1 MPNFSDFAKQKLQ
14 ERNNS
19 SEAKLDLSKV
29 TKILQDDLDRQ
40 IISQDSELREY
51 YDFYKA
57 LDDNKS
63 SYQQQ
68 YVGDNKA
75 TKQGELRDK
84 TRKFFGQIK
93 AKYPANQDAINLL
106 EQDLTKKIAAGVDEQ
121 VALAV
126 PYLMLQ
132 TITYFDQI
140 DKIQDLEK
148 KDHFLS
154 QFPMRTEDE
163 YACVGGF
170 STRLNPILMML
181 NAENVHL
188 NSAHQSAVSS
198 SNLNRGGSVH
208 QQAMMN
214 ALFGINLKDE
224 HYLLPAGRFTSQELW
239 QGYLNY
245 HVKLQEQFLSQ
256 QEQIE
261 KDVTDLAILFDK
273 GKDALNFS
281 KNLKEKFSLKDTDF
295 YKYDEDFMPIIDDE
309 KVEAEL
315 EKRASSYYPK
325 GIDLPI
331 ILQKNY
337 APIKDFND
345 FRTAEIIREIL
356 HNPTPSQSENSVA
369 LNYLW
374 IMAVKEINNS
384 GDILVLPKA
393 SEANLLQMLKS
404 NANDEEIKS
413 FFEKQEQQSLH
424 ALEQIASSD
433 NSILSQDKLVLIKD
447 KLVFAKVLG
456 KKDLLLYAARN
467 GYVSALD
474 ILLGDDKIDVNHA
487 SEKGGTALM
496 FAAKNG
502 HLEVVKELLAY
513 KNENEKLL
521 TDVNQANV
529 NGHTALM
536 IAAQNGHSEVVKELL
551 AYKNKE
557 SGKNIDVN
565 KADNGGHTA
574 LMRAAHQNR
583 LEVVKELLA
592 DKDIDVNK
600 ANVNGHTA
608 LMFAAQN
615 GHSEVVDKIVKKLC
629 IDGVDPRDI
638 SYIARDRPKIFR
650 DANKISSFAN
660 QICSFVAK
668 DLNFSM
674 AGQKKVE
681 LLVRK
686 SLFEEMFADKNKEN
700 VDFITDN
707 FTQNEA
713 AKNVARTITQNLQ
726 SSEGVIEPSNSKLS
740 LIPFN
745 DPKTLN
751 TEYEGIKD
759 LVDFPI
765 KEFINQVLTP
775 KPNSIYIQ
783 SGVSLKSREVG
794 GSRDVQSLG

>member
-574 LMRAAHQNR
+574 LMRAAHKNR

>member
-154 QFPMRTEDE
+154 QFPMRTADE

-170 STRLNPILMML
+170 SARLNPILMML

-261 KDVTDLAILFDK
+261 KDVTDLAILFDE

-615 GHSEVVDKIVKKLC
+615 GHLEVVDKIVKKLC

>member
-40 IISQDSELREY
+40 IISQDSELRKY

-84 TRKFFGQIK
+84 TREFFGQIK

-106 EQDLTKKIAAGVDEQ
+106 EQDLTKKIAADVDER

-154 QFPMRTEDE
+154 QFPMRTADE

-170 STRLNPILMML
+170 SARLNPILMML

-198 SNLNRGGSVH
+198 SNLNREDGIH

-224 HYLLPAGRFTSQELW
+224 HYLFPAGRFTSQELW

-273 GKDALNFS
+273 GKNALNFS

-331 ILQKNY
+331 ILRENDT
-337 APIKDFND
+337 PIKDFND

-384 GDILVLPKA
+384 GDILVLPKT

-487 SEKGGTALM
+487 NEKGATALIL
-496 FAAKNG
+496 AIQNG
-502 HLEVVKELLAY
+502 HLEVVEKLLEVSGIEVNKAEPNGNTALMIAAEKGHLEVVEKLLAY
-513 KNENEKLL
+513 KNENGELL

-529 NGHTALM
+529 NGYTALI
-536 IAAQNGHSEVVKELL
+536 IAAKNGHS
-551 AYKNKE
+551 
-557 SGKNIDVN
+557 
-565 KADNGGHTA
+565 
-574 LMRAAHQNR
+574 
-583 LEVVKELLA
+583 EVVKELLA

-600 ANVNGHTA
+600 ANV
-608 LMFAAQN
+608 
-615 GHSEVVDKIVKKLC
+615 
-629 IDGVDPRDI
+629 
-638 SYIARDRPKIFR
+638 
-650 DANKISSFAN
+650 
-660 QICSFVAK
+660 
-668 DLNFSM
+668 
-674 AGQKKVE
+674 
-681 LLVRK
+681 
-686 SLFEEMFADKNKEN
+686 
-700 VDFITDN
+700 
-707 FTQNEA
+707 
-713 AKNVARTITQNLQ
+713 
-726 SSEGVIEPSNSKLS
+726 
-740 LIPFN
+740 
-745 DPKTLN
+745 
-751 TEYEGIKD
+751 
-759 LVDFPI
+759 
-765 KEFINQVLTP
+765 
-775 KPNSIYIQ
+775 
-783 SGVSLKSREVG
+783 
-794 GSRDVQSLG
+794 